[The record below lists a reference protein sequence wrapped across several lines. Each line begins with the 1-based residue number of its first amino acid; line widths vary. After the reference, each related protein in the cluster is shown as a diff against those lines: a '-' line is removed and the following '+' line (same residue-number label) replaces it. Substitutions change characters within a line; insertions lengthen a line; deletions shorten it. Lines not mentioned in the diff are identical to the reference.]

1 MSQSQID
8 GNVEIVL
15 VHGLFIGPWAWTRV
29 REILSSRFTV
39 HAPQLPFASLET
51 DAALVRELVA
61 SLNSQGRTI
70 LLVGHSYGGMVI
82 SQAGHDAAHL
92 CYLGALLPEPGQT
105 AADVSGICVSATCA
119 EAMVSSDD
127 GKWISLDSEKSVA
140 ALYHLCLPTDVAFA
154 SARHRPA
161 PAAIFAETVQRPA
174 WLDRPATY
182 IVCDGDQAVAPA
194 YQRACGQ
201 RLGSMLNVS
210 GDHSAFFSAD
220 MEVATA
226 IAGLASALTVPD

>member
-1 MSQSQID
+1 MSQSQVD

-15 VHGLFIGPWAWTRV
+15 VHGLFIGPWAWIRV
-29 REILSSRFTV
+29 KEMLSSQFTV
-39 HAPQLPFASLET
+39 HTPQLPFASLET
-51 DAALVRELVA
+51 DAALVRELVS
-61 SLNSQGRTI
+61 SLNTEGRTVV
-70 LLVGHSYGGMVI
+70 LVGHSYGGMVI
-82 SQAGHDAAHL
+82 SQGGHDAGHL

-105 AADVSGICVSATCA
+105 AADVSAICFSETCA
-119 EAMVSSDD
+119 EAIVPSDD

-140 ALYHLCLPTDVAFA
+140 GLYHLCSPTDFAFA

-161 PAAIFAETVQRPA
+161 PAAIFAETVQQPA

-182 IVCDGDQAVAPA
+182 IVCDGDQAVAPT

-201 RLGSMLNVS
+201 RLGSTLNVP

-220 MEVATA
+220 VEVAAA
-226 IAGLASALTVPD
+226 IAGLASALTIPN